1 VLTSALIVVPPL
13 DLQRQLAQLALDAA
27 RPTQAPWWERLPAW
41 FGELSLTSWL
51 AQRPQMIAAQG
62 LAAVMLALASWQV
75 FGWVTAIQPV
85 LGDVPYAMTLVASS
99 PAAVY
104 VAGLQV
110 DVQSLGVWTLVG
122 TVGWLIS
129 ENGFIGQ
136 RLTSMRLRLP

>member
-1 VLTSALIVVPPL
+1 
-13 DLQRQLAQLALDAA
+13 
-27 RPTQAPWWERLPAW
+27 
-41 FGELSLTSWL
+41 
-51 AQRPQMIAAQG
+51 MIAAQG